1 MLKFPWVMRS
11 QARYCLRSSFHEP
24 KKKNDWEKITSYSTL
39 PYHCEHVTECYTFF
53 ILFSFI
59 FHQQLYSIFMLK
71 VCSLFS
77 SILFSKALALWSV
90 IRYHHL
96 LRAGVSWKINKTIAE
111 LWHSSS
117 TDSEESDTT
126 MSIYFDENE
135 NQLIYSNANKSSS
148 NSSISRSYQTKVQW
162 HDTVISKDDNEFD
175 VDVRIDDEKIL
186 GDGSD
191 EDDSLL
197 VIYQDVN
204 TKTAFVR

>member
-1 MLKFPWVMRS
+1 
-11 QARYCLRSSFHEP
+11 
-24 KKKNDWEKITSYSTL
+24 
-39 PYHCEHVTECYTFF
+39 
-53 ILFSFI
+53 
-59 FHQQLYSIFMLK
+59 
-71 VCSLFS
+71 
-77 SILFSKALALWSV
+77 
-90 IRYHHL
+90 
-96 LRAGVSWKINKTIAE
+96 
-111 LWHSSS
+111 
-117 TDSEESDTT
+117 